1 MMDMKIIQ
9 NSTKHGNSL
18 TEDFQTTIVQ
28 KFSDDETGN
37 LCKTNSCLLMIGQKL
52 YDKLHAKQDKKW
64 SWWSVPVSTTAQIAA
79 ARVTERCLQMTPV
92 SAAWLL
98 NGERSTTLHRQ
109 LMEVC
114 WRS

>member
-1 MMDMKIIQ
+1 MDMKIIQ

-52 YDKLHAKQDKKW
+52 YDKLHAKQDKK
-64 SWWSVPVSTTAQIAA
+64 
-79 ARVTERCLQMTPV
+79 
-92 SAAWLL
+92 
-98 NGERSTTLHRQ
+98 
-109 LMEVC
+109 MELVVC
-114 WRS
+114 ACVD